1 MGFSKETVDFL
12 KAREVGG
19 DKAFGMWRSS
29 ARFGIL
35 MDGSVDLALDKGGGI
50 APRRE
55 GSKEPITVSSQ
66 AFIRRANSLGPGGKT
81 VWESTFGMKRVAT
94 VEMEVLLQV
103 GGFDVN

>member
-1 MGFSKETVDFL
+1 MGFPKETVDFL

-19 DKAFGMWRSS
+19 DKAYGVRRPS

-55 GSKEPITVSSQ
+55 GSKEPITE
-66 AFIRRANSLGPGGKT
+66 IGRASCR
-81 VWESTFGMKRVAT
+81 ERVCLY
-94 VEMEVLLQV
+94 V
-103 GGFDVN
+103 